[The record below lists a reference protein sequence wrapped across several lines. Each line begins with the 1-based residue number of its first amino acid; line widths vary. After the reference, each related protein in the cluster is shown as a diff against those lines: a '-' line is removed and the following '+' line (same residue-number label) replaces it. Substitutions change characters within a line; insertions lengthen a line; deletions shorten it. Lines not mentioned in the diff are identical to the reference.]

1 MSSAGSQGEDL
12 DQEDEQKVE
21 IFRYFTH
28 ESVIQPNNEH
38 TQKIRREKRE
48 RELFLK
54 QAQDEEDKI
63 QKMLDEGK
71 KDHDKR
77 EKDQERAMLERRKL
91 QEIKKEEELIE
102 LKELKGNFAR
112 TVLEMRSNLNPLEMT
127 MTGTDF
133 SSVQRRLIYKALEN
147 NSSLKVRL
155 FLLF

>member
-1 MSSAGSQGEDL
+1 
-12 DQEDEQKVE
+12 
-21 IFRYFTH
+21 
-28 ESVIQPNNEH
+28 
-38 TQKIRREKRE
+38 
-48 RELFLK
+48 
-54 QAQDEEDKI
+54 
-63 QKMLDEGK
+63 MLDEGK